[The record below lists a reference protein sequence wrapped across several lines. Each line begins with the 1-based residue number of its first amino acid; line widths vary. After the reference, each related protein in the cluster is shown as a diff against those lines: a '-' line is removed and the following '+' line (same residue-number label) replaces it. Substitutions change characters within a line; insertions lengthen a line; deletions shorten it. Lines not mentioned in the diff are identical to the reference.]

1 MLKACGG
8 THAGDMGMPSIS
20 QSQNG
25 NDMPAA
31 PGRVDAAALS
41 FPSEQQAQTAP
52 RFRAGSRVL
61 YDNDGVPVKGTV
73 AKPNATGDV
82 NHHQLVTI
90 AYLSLIPCVC
100 RHELPNPYDICQAAL

>member
-1 MLKACGG
+1 
-8 THAGDMGMPSIS
+8 MPSVS

-25 NDMPAA
+25 NDMPGA
-31 PGRVDAAALS
+31 PGRAGAAAPS

-61 YDNDGVPVKGTV
+61 YDNDGLPVKGTV

-82 NHHQLVTI
+82 QHHQPVTI
-90 AYLSLIPCVC
+90 AYLSLIPCFC
-100 RHELPNPYDICQAAL
+100 RHVLPNPYDVCQAALGRC